1 MIDARWSQLKEIL
14 VHEGWQW
21 RDNMLVSPHETMS
34 FTTSS
39 QHPDHAQFRDAMTE
53 AVAAAASDCNEP
65 DATVDQHAL
74 HADLVSLV
82 AALDA
87 ILEN

>member
-1 MIDARWSQLKEIL
+1 MVDARWLQLKEIL
-14 VHEGWQW
+14 VAEGWVW
-21 RDNMLVSPHETMS
+21 RDNMLVSPHATMS
-34 FTTSS
+34 FTTNNA
-39 QHPDHAQFRDAMTE
+39 QPDHAQFRDAMTE
-53 AVAAAASDCNEP
+53 AVAAAAMDARAPE
-65 DATVDQHAL
+65 ATVDHHAL

>member
-1 MIDARWSQLKEIL
+1 MIDNRWLQLKEIL
-14 VHEGWQW
+14 VGEGWQW
-21 RDNMLVSPHETMS
+21 RQEALVSPHETMW
-34 FTTSS
+34 FTTSAD
-39 QHPDHAQFRDAMTE
+39 HPDHALFRNAMSE
-53 AVAAAASDCNEP
+53 AVAAAATDAAGS

>member
-1 MIDARWSQLKEIL
+1 MLDARWLLLKEIL
-14 VHEGWQW
+14 VGEGWQW
-21 RDNMLVSPHETMS
+21 REETLVSPHETMW
-34 FTTSS
+34 FTTSADR
-39 QHPDHAQFRDAMTE
+39 PDHALFRNAMSE
-53 AVAAAASDCNEP
+53 AALAAASDAAAP
-65 DATVDQHAL
+65 DATIDQHAL

>member
-1 MIDARWSQLKEIL
+1 MQDSRWLQLKDIL
-14 VHEGWQW
+14 IEGGWVW
-21 RDNMLVSPHETMS
+21 RDNTLVSPNETMW

-39 QHPDHAQFRDAMTE
+39 ERPDHALFRNAMSE
-53 AVAAAASDCNEP
+53 AVAAAASDASEP
-65 DATVDQHAL
+65 DATVDQKAL
-74 HADLVSLV
+74 HRDLVALV

>member
-1 MIDARWSQLKEIL
+1 MDARWLQLKQIL
-14 VHEGWQW
+14 VEEGWVW
-21 RDNMLVSPHETMS
+21 REDTLVSPHETMW
-34 FTTSS
+34 FQTNTA
-39 QHPDHAQFRDAMTE
+39 HPDHALFRNAMSE
-53 AVAAAASDCNEP
+53 AVAAAAADAAAA